1 VSDGDPSEIPTFAAE
16 TVTRATGSSD
26 PEPRPRLPE
35 RIGPFRILGLLGE
48 GGMGRV
54 YEAEQ
59 DQPRRVV
66 ALKVIKPGVAT
77 VQGIHRFERESQV
90 LGRLQH
96 PGIAAICQA
105 GTADTGDGTQPWFA
119 MELVRGR
126 TLLEYA
132 EEKDLS
138 SRTRAELVAR
148 VCDAVEHAHQKGVIH
163 RDLKPGNILVDEAGQ
178 PRVLDFGVAR
188 VVDADLQATLRTDV
202 GQLVGT
208 LPYMSPEQVASDP
221 GEIDARSDVYA
232 LGVVLY
238 QLLTGRL
245 PHEIHRGSIPQGVR
259 AIVEDDPTPMSSI
272 DRSLRGDLE
281 TIVGRALEKERD
293 RRYVSAAELAAD
305 LRRYLA
311 HEPILAHA
319 PSTLYQLAKFTRRN
333 RVLVGGVAAV
343 ILVLAAGLVAS
354 LTQAWRATQAERLA
368 GARLVLA
375 EQRQKEA
382 EAARGAEAAQR
393 QRAEEN
399 GERATSAAE
408 EAKREAQ
415 RAEEEG
421 ARARLAA
428 IAAREESEKAQS
440 VNGFLQDML
449 AAANPSGA
457 TAEDSLRGRNITVAE
472 VLDQAG
478 NRLDRGALASQ
489 PHVEAEARRTLGS
502 TYRELGANARAE
514 THLSRALALASD
526 DAERARALDEL
537 AFLRLDQGRAA
548 EAEGLFRQS
557 LELRRRTLAPSDTLL
572 VRSIGNLAI
581 AVGEQER
588 TAEAESLY
596 GEVLHRGTSKAP
608 GPLRDRADA
617 LHNLGK
623 LLQESQRP
631 REGEPYL
638 RQALELRR
646 RLLGNNN
653 PDVAHTLQSLA
664 QARMNQGDRAEGERL
679 LREVADTWA
688 RILGEEHPYHGSA
701 LANLGV
707 VVRDQGRLA
716 EAEPLL
722 ARALAIVSK
731 AWGDGDPR
739 VAAVRYNYA
748 RILQSESK
756 LPEAEAAFTSA
767 LATMQATLPPDDP
780 SVAAARSGLGSIRT
794 DLGRAAEGEPLL
806 RQALATYRRILPPGS
821 WQTGQVGSVLGG
833 NVAAQGR
840 YAEAESLLVN
850 GYELLKQHPATPPD
864 RRTKAIER
872 LVALY
877 ESWSRQA
884 AKQPQLE
891 QWRAVLA
898 QAAH

>member
-1 VSDGDPSEIPTFAAE
+1 VSDGPSPDETPTLPVARPPAA
-16 TVTRATGSSD
+16 ATGH
-26 PEPRPRLPE
+26 RPGVPE

-77 VQGIHRFERESQV
+77 VQGIHRFEREAQV

-96 PGIAAICQA
+96 PGIAAIYQA

-132 EEKDLS
+132 EERGLS
-138 SRTRAELVAR
+138 SRARAELVAR

-163 RDLKPGNILVDEAGQ
+163 RDLKPGNILIDESGQ

-208 LPYMSPEQVASDP
+208 LPYMSPEQVASEP

-272 DRSLRGDLE
+272 DRTLRGDLE
-281 TIVGRALEKERD
+281 TIVGRALEKERE
-293 RRYVSAAELAAD
+293 RRYASAAELAAD
-305 LRRYLA
+305 LRRHLA
-311 HEPILAHA
+311 HQPILAHA
-319 PSTLYQLAKFTRRN
+319 PSTVYQLGKFARRN

-354 LTQAWRATQAERLA
+354 LTQAWRATRAERLA
-368 GARLVLA
+368 GTRLVLA

-382 EAARGAEAAQR
+382 ENARGAEAAQR

-399 GERATSAAE
+399 GVRATNAAE

-457 TAEDSLRGRNITVAE
+457 TAADSVRGRNVTVAE

-478 NRLDRGALASQ
+478 TRLDRGALASQ
-489 PHVEAEARRTLGS
+489 PRVEAEARRTLGT
-502 TYRELGANARAE
+502 TYRELGANERAE
-514 THLSRALALASD
+514 AHLTRALALASGD
-526 DAERARALDEL
+526 VERARALDEL
-537 AFLRLDQGRAA
+537 AFLRLDQSRAA
-548 EAEGLFRQS
+548 EAERLFRKS
-557 LELRRRTLAPSDTLL
+557 LDLRRRTLSPSDTLF

-581 AVGEQER
+581 AVGDQER

-623 LLQESQRP
+623 LLQETQRP
-631 REGEPYL
+631 KEGEPYL
-638 RQALELRR
+638 REALALRR
-646 RLLGNNN
+646 QLLGRNN
-653 PDVAHTLQSLA
+653 PDVVHTLQSLA
-664 QARMNQGDRAEGERL
+664 QARINQGDRAEGERL
-679 LREVADTWA
+679 LREAADTWA
-688 RILGEEHPYHGSA
+688 RILGEEHPYYGTA
-701 LANLGV
+701 LANLGLV
-707 VVRDQGRLA
+707 IRDQGRPA
-716 EAEPLL
+716 EADELL
-722 ARALAIVSK
+722 KRALGIVSK

-739 VAAVRYNYA
+739 VAATRYNYA
-748 RILQSESK
+748 RLLQAESK
-756 LPEAEAAFTSA
+756 LSEAEVEFTKA

-794 DLGRAAEGEPLL
+794 DLGRPADGEPLL
-806 RQALATYRRILPPGS
+806 RQALGTYRRILAPGS
-821 WQTGQVGSVLGG
+821 WQIGQVSSVLGG

-850 GYELLKQHPATPPD
+850 GYELLRQHPATPPD
-864 RRTKAIER
+864 RRKKAIER
-872 LVALY
+872 LVSLY

-884 AKQPQLE
+884 VKQTELD

>member
-1 VSDGDPSEIPTFAAE
+1 MSDGPSPDETPT
-16 TVTRATGSSD
+16 
-26 PEPRPRLPE
+26 LPVARVPAIASGARSGLPG

-59 DQPRRVV
+59 EQPRRVV

-96 PGIAAICQA
+96 PGIAAIYQA

-132 EEKDLS
+132 EERGLS
-138 SRTRAELVAR
+138 SRARAELVAR

-163 RDLKPGNILVDEAGQ
+163 RDLKPGNILVDESGQ

-208 LPYMSPEQVASDP
+208 LPYMSPEQVSAEP
-221 GEIDARSDVYA
+221 GELDTRSDVYA

-281 TIVGRALEKERD
+281 TIVGRALEKERA
-293 RRYVSAAELAAD
+293 RRYPSAAELAAD

-311 HEPILAHA
+311 HEPIRAHA
-319 PSTLYQLAKFTRRN
+319 PSTLYQLGKFARRN

-354 LTQAWRATQAERLA
+354 LTQAGRATRAQR
-368 GARLVLA
+368 LA
-375 EQRQKEA
+375 EQRQREA
-382 EAARGAEAAQR
+382 ENARGAEAMQRGRAQ
-393 QRAEEN
+393 ANE
-399 GERATSAAE
+399 ERATSEAE
-408 EAKREAQ
+408 RARREAA

-428 IAAREESEKAQS
+428 IAAREESEKARS
-440 VNGFLQDML
+440 VNSFLQDML

-457 TAEDSLRGRNITVAE
+457 TAGDSLRGRSVTVAE

-478 NRLDRGALASQ
+478 NRLDRGALGSQ
-489 PHVEAEARRTLGS
+489 PRVEAEARRTLGT
-502 TYRELGANARAE
+502 TYRELGANERADV
-514 THLSRALALASD
+514 HLARALALASGD
-526 DAERARALDEL
+526 VERARALDEL
-537 AFLRLDQGRAA
+537 AFLRVAQGRATEG
-548 EAEGLFRQS
+548 EALFRRS
-557 LELRRRTLAPSDTLL
+557 LDLRRRTLPPSDTLV
-572 VRSIGNLAI
+572 VRSVGNLAV
-581 AVGEQER
+581 AVDEQDR

-596 GEVLHRGTSKAP
+596 REVLRQGTSQAP
-608 GPLRDRADA
+608 GPQRDRADA

-623 LLQESQRP
+623 LLQESGRP
-631 REGEPYL
+631 QDGEPYL
-638 RQALELRR
+638 RQALTLRR
-646 RLLGNNN
+646 TLLGNNN

-664 QARMNQGDRAEGERL
+664 QARIKQGDRAEGERL
-679 LREVADTWA
+679 LREAADTWA
-688 RILGEEHPYHGSA
+688 RLLGEDHPFYATA
-701 LANLGV
+701 LSNLGQLI
-707 VVRDQGRLA
+707 RDQGRLA
-716 EAEPLL
+716 EAEPVLKQAL
-722 ARALAIVSK
+722 DVGARA
-731 AWGDGDPR
+731 WGADDAR
-739 VAAVRYNYA
+739 VAAMRYNYA
-748 RILQSESK
+748 RLLQSESK
-756 LPEAEAAFTSA
+756 LAEAEVELTRV
-767 LATMQATLPPDDP
+767 LASWQPSLPPDDP
-780 SVAAARSGLGSIRT
+780 SLAAARSGLGSVRT
-794 DLGRAAEGEPLL
+794 DLGRPADGEALL
-806 RQALATYRRILPPGS
+806 REALATYRRILPAGS
-821 WQTGQVGSVLGG
+821 WQVGQVGSVLGG

-850 GYELLKQHPATPPD
+850 GYELLRQHKATPPD
-864 RRTKAIER
+864 RRRKAVER

-884 AKQPQLE
+884 VKQPELD

-898 QAAH
+898 EAAH